1 MKTKNIKEKI
11 KEYFFQ
17 NPTEKLRVRQI
28 ERKLNLP
35 LPSIIR
41 YTKEL
46 QKEGILK
53 KLEVSKV
60 NFYSAYRISKEF
72 LIEKKLYNIKILF
85 YSELV
90 SYLIEKY
97 HNPLIII
104 FGSFSKGEDIESS
117 DIDMYIE
124 TQKKEEFDLNKFEN
138 ILNRKI
144 QIFNYKNINE
154 IKNKELSNNIINGI
168 ILNGFLEVFK

>member
-168 ILNGFLEVFK
+168 ILNG

>member
-1 MKTKNIKEKI
+1 M
-11 KEYFFQ
+11 
-17 NPTEKLRVRQI
+17 
-28 ERKLNLP
+28 NLP